1 MGYIPKL
8 GLSYMG
14 SKRILAKHIIDHIL
28 EKNPNCKYIY
38 DLFGGGGAISF
49 EAMQRK
55 QIKKVF
61 YNELNTGVVEL
72 LKDFFKNGITDKYY
86 QWVDRETFFKNKNED
101 SWFGGFV
108 KVFYSFGSNQRTYL
122 YNKDIEKYKKN
133 YHNLVVFNKDTI
145 KEMEAFIEKYVF
157 DKYNVQEKCTLI
169 MPNFNLSIQE
179 RRLNIRKQL
188 TMYEKKCKVKQL
200 RQLQQLEKLQRL
212 ERLQQL
218 KFSQK
223 LEILNSSYEDV
234 GITTPKQETIIY
246 CDPPY
251 YNTAQYQ
258 KDIDHEVFFEWVKNN
273 PYTTY
278 ISSYNA
284 PLYLVNSFNHRSTLS
299 SSNNSLK
306 TKENLYCNI
315 KEKENTSFFKFPIE

>member
-101 SWFGGFV
+101 
-108 KVFYSFGSNQRTYL
+108 YE
-122 YNKDIEKYKKN
+122 IKKL
-133 YHNLVVFNKDTI
+133 HPF
-145 KEMEAFIEKYVF
+145 EG
-157 DKYNVQEKCTLI
+157 
-169 MPNFNLSIQE
+169 
-179 RRLNIRKQL
+179 
-188 TMYEKKCKVKQL
+188 
-200 RQLQQLEKLQRL
+200 
-212 ERLQQL
+212 
-218 KFSQK
+218 QK
-223 LEILNSSYEDV
+223 
-234 GITTPKQETIIY
+234 
-246 CDPPY
+246 
-251 YNTAQYQ
+251 
-258 KDIDHEVFFEWVKNN
+258 
-273 PYTTY
+273 
-278 ISSYNA
+278 
-284 PLYLVNSFNHRSTLS
+284 
-299 SSNNSLK
+299 
-306 TKENLYCNI
+306 
-315 KEKENTSFFKFPIE
+315 